1 MSHIS
6 RSSAGS
12 GSVRGHKGASFGVNN
27 AMRHHPYDRS
37 PPPRYNRSPPRDRH
51 SQRSR
56 ESVTVIPLAPS
67 VSSSYRPLS
76 WVEGDDMGMLPVH
89 STSSSIRPPSW
100 VEGDDMGMPTVRSIP
115 SAARPM
121 SWFPGDD
128 PGGVSGPSTSSD
140 YMRGASR
147 ADMNRTGRGSGGHA
161 AASSAGLGFTGSSAY
176 DHRLDSGHGR
186 SRDYVS
192 PSTSFPAPRL
202 SAREEEMVDR
212 YWKTEPV
219 PSGRNVDM
227 ARELGTH
234 PHLYAGPNGVP
245 TNPSSSRFQEHLE
258 GPSGSGYTTPRC
270 LVPGHGVS
278 GYETHVRQPE
288 PGLDSPNAHWPATEG
303 PGLSRRQAIRR
314 PQPVAETISLDR
326 HWPATGGTG
335 LVRRQAIRRPQPS
348 EGMRRREELH
358 RRREESRRR
367 RSSDR
372 GVMPE
377 GSAHGA
383 SPREMPRPRP
393 RKQVRFATEVE
404 RFSRG
409 W

>member
-147 ADMNRTGRGSGGHA
+147 ADMDRARE
-161 AASSAGLGFTGSSAY
+161 Y
-176 DHRLDSGHGR
+176 DHRREPGYGR
-186 SRDYVS
+186 SRAYVP
-192 PSTSFPAPRL
+192 PSDSFSAPPL
-202 SAREEEMVDR
+202 TAQEEEMAER
-212 YWKTEPV
+212 YWNAEPA
-219 PSGRNVDM
+219 PSGRIVEV

-234 PHLYAGPNGVP
+234 PHMYAGPNGVP
-245 TNPSSSRFQEHLE
+245 TGPSPSRFREQLE
-258 GPSGSGYTTPRC
+258 EPSGSGYTTPRC

-278 GYETHVRQPE
+278 GYETHMRQPE
-288 PGLDSPNAHWPATEG
+288 PEVISPSSQWPATEG

-314 PQPVAETISLDR
+314 PQPAAETFSPDH
-326 HWPATGGTG
+326 HWPATGAPG

-377 GSAHGA
+377 GTGNGA